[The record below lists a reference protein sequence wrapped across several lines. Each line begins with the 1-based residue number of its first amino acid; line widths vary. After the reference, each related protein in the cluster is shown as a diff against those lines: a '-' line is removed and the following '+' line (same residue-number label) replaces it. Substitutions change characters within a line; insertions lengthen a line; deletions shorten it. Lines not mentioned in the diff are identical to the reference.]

1 MFKSRSLAT
10 ARDDV
15 AGGDVEKRGVVIMV
29 QIFMRFAGFLF
40 LSSGWLIV
48 LAAVTLLKSSALA
61 GFVLTGLVVQIL
73 GLTLVVRTHVLPHG
87 EKR

>member
-1 MFKSRSLAT
+1 MPRKTRS
-10 ARDDV
+10 
-15 AGGDVEKRGVVIMV
+15 GPEVVIMV

-40 LSSGWLIV
+40 LLSGWLIV
-48 LAAVTLLKSSALA
+48 LAAVILLKSTALA

>member
-1 MFKSRSLAT
+1 M
-10 ARDDV
+10 
-15 AGGDVEKRGVVIMV
+15 VE
-29 QIFMRFAGFLF
+29 IFMRFAGFLF

-48 LAAVTLLKSSALA
+48 LAAVTLLKSAALA
-61 GFVLTGLVVQIL
+61 GFVLTGLVVQML

>member
-1 MFKSRSLAT
+1 
-10 ARDDV
+10 
-15 AGGDVEKRGVVIMV
+15 MV

-48 LAAVTLLKSSALA
+48 LAAVILLKSAALA
-61 GFVLTGLVVQIL
+61 GFVLTGLVVQML
-73 GLTLVVRTHVLPHG
+73 GLSLVVRTHVLPHG

>member
-1 MFKSRSLAT
+1 
-10 ARDDV
+10 
-15 AGGDVEKRGVVIMV
+15 MV
-29 QIFMRFAGFLF
+29 QIFMRLAGFLF

-48 LAAVTLLKSSALA
+48 LAAVILLKSAALA
-61 GFVLTGLVVQIL
+61 GFVLTGLVVQML

>member
-1 MFKSRSLAT
+1 
-10 ARDDV
+10 
-15 AGGDVEKRGVVIMV
+15 MV

-48 LAAVTLLKSSALA
+48 LAAVILLKSAALA
-61 GFVLTGLVVQIL
+61 GFVLTGLVVQLL

-87 EKR
+87 DKR

>member
-1 MFKSRSLAT
+1 
-10 ARDDV
+10 
-15 AGGDVEKRGVVIMV
+15 MV

-48 LAAVTLLKSSALA
+48 LAAVILLKSAALT
-61 GFVLTGLVVQIL
+61 GFVLTGLVVQML

>member
-1 MFKSRSLAT
+1 
-10 ARDDV
+10 
-15 AGGDVEKRGVVIMV
+15 MV

-48 LAAVTLLKSSALA
+48 LAAVLLLKSAALT
-61 GFVLTGLVVQIL
+61 GFVLTGLVVQML

>member
-1 MFKSRSLAT
+1 MHRVVSPIS
-10 ARDDV
+10 AR
-15 AGGDVEKRGVVIMV
+15 AGVGKREVVIMV

-48 LAAVTLLKSSALA
+48 LAAVILLKFTALA
-61 GFVLTGLVVQIL
+61 GFVLTGLVVQML

>member
-1 MFKSRSLAT
+1 
-10 ARDDV
+10 
-15 AGGDVEKRGVVIMV
+15 
-29 QIFMRFAGFLF
+29 MRFAGFLF

-48 LAAVTLLKSSALA
+48 LAAVLLLKSAALT
-61 GFVLTGLVVQIL
+61 GFVLTGMVVQML

>member
-1 MFKSRSLAT
+1 
-10 ARDDV
+10 
-15 AGGDVEKRGVVIMV
+15 MV